1 VPRGFH
7 LSKFNLQHHCVVA
20 KGAWISNFEFEIG
33 RRSRPPAAF
42 PSHGIAVRFALVPD
56 IEKAGRDSPLPIHL
70 GDFKPAQKRAK
81 DVRARQLEVTVI
93 VREHLYGMTVWLGPS
108 ADKAVV
114 EAMVASLRFDPN
126 QRDNGFVMVS
136 SSLP

>member
-1 VPRGFH
+1 
-7 LSKFNLQHHCVVA
+7 VA

-42 PSHGIAVRFALVPD
+42 PSRGIAVRFALVPD

-70 GDFKPAQKRAK
+70 GDFKPAPKRGK
-81 DVRARQLEVTVI
+81 DVPARQLEMTVI
-93 VREHLYGMTVWLGPS
+93 VREHLYRMTVWLGPS
-108 ADKAVV
+108 ADQAVV
-114 EAMVASLRFDPN
+114 EGMVSSLGFDPKEA
-126 QRDNGFVMVS
+126 DNGFVMVS